1 MSAWRDTT
9 AAQLARLDMPSV
21 RRRIEIATQMLGE
34 GASVDAIQAATK
46 LATGTAI
53 GGSSLTR
60 LRRQL
65 KRTAAAKKAAQTR
78 AAKRSATKP
87 APRRAVAPKAIALKP
102 DTADTLALAL
112 RVVDSVR
119 AHPKETAVRAI
130 RAALG
135 YLE

>member
-21 RRRIEIATQMLGE
+21 RRRIEIATEMLGQ

-53 GGSSLTR
+53 GCSSLTR
-60 LRRQL
+60 LRRKL
-65 KRTAAAKKAAQTR
+65 KRTAAAKRAAQTR
-78 AAKRSATKP
+78 AAKRAKP
-87 APRRAVAPKAIALKP
+87 KTVRVAAPKAVPPKP
-102 DTADTLALAL
+102 DTADTLALAM

-119 AHPKETAVRAI
+119 AHPKEAAVRAI
-130 RAALG
+130 RAALV